1 MSLRKRYN
9 KELWKNE
16 LIYTEKCSPEDNNT
30 YEVMKE
36 SDLPDDVDV
45 NNSGEASGFY
55 KYSKGELSD
64 EELKIFALAKINS
77 NLKFIK
83 GCIIFFVILA
93 VIGIIL
99 GIVGLA
105 QISSAVHSASTS
117 LLS

>member
-1 MSLRKRYN
+1 
-9 KELWKNE
+9 
-16 LIYTEKCSPEDNNT
+16 
-30 YEVMKE
+30 MKTSE
-36 SDLPDDVDV
+36 LPDDIDI
-45 NNSGEASGFY
+45 NNTACACEFA

-83 GCIIFFVILA
+83 ACVIFFVILA
-93 VIGIIL
+93 IIGIIL
-99 GIVGLA
+99 GIAGLA